1 MGEILY
7 DSYVRKD
14 QLMKIGI
21 IGAMEVE
28 VEILKGK
35 MEVKNTVNKASMEF
49 YEGKIGNADVVVVR
63 SGVGK
68 VNAGI
73 CVQILADVFGVT
85 HIINTGAAGSL
96 DARINIG
103 DIVLSTDACYH
114 DVDATIFGYKKGE
127 VPQLG
132 VASFTADSSLR
143 EKAKA
148 AIKKAAPDL
157 GVFEGRVCSG
167 DQFISSNEVKDA
179 IKKDF
184 DGMCAE
190 MEGAA
195 IAQGCYLNKIPF
207 LIIRAISDKAD
218 GSDVVDYPVFE
229 AKAAKDCAAATLE
242 LLKSL

>member
-1 MGEILY
+1 
-7 DSYVRKD
+7 
-14 QLMKIGI
+14 MKIGI

-28 VEILKGK
+28 VEALKSE
-35 MEVKNTVNKASMEF
+35 MNVKSVVTKASMEF
-49 YEGKIGNADVVVVR
+49 CEGTIGNTEVVIVR
-63 SGVGK
+63 SGVAK

-73 CVQILADVFGVT
+73 CVQILVDLFNVT
-85 HIINTGAAGSL
+85 HIINTGVAGSL

-114 DVDATIFGYKKGE
+114 DVDATVFGYKKGE

-132 VASFTADSSLR
+132 IHAFPADASLR
-143 EKAKA
+143 EAAKA

-167 DQFISSNEVKDA
+167 DQFVSSPDVKKA
-179 IKKDF
+179 IIDEQG
-184 DGMCAE
+184 GMCTE

-207 LIIRAISDKAD
+207 VIIRAISDKAD
-218 GSDVVDYPVFE
+218 GSDIVDYPVFE
-229 AKAAKDCAAATLE
+229 EKAAHDCAALVKEMIVQFA
-242 LLKSL
+242 

>member
-1 MGEILY
+1 
-7 DSYVRKD
+7 
-14 QLMKIGI
+14 MKIGI

-28 VEILKGK
+28 VETLKSK
-35 MEVKNTVNKASMEF
+35 MTIKNTVKRASMEF
-49 YEGKIGNADVVVVR
+49 FEGSIGNTAVVVVR
-63 SGVGK
+63 SGIAK

-73 CVQILADVFGVT
+73 CVQILVDLFNVT
-85 HIINTGAAGSL
+85 HVINTGVAGSL

-114 DVDATIFGYKKGE
+114 DVDATVFGYKKGE

-132 VASFTADSSLR
+132 TAAFTADSSLR

-148 AIKKAAPDL
+148 AIKSTAPDL

-167 DQFISSNEVKDA
+167 DQFISSGDVKDS

-184 DGMCAE
+184 DGMCTE

-195 IAQGCYLNKIPF
+195 IAQGCYLNNIPF

-218 GSDVVDYPVFE
+218 GSDIVDYPVFE
-229 AKAAKDCAAATLE
+229 AKAAKDCAALVLE
-242 LLKSL
+242 MITNL

>member
-1 MGEILY
+1 
-7 DSYVRKD
+7 
-14 QLMKIGI
+14 MKIGI

-28 VEILKGK
+28 VATLKSQ
-35 MEVKNTVNKASMEF
+35 MNIKNVVTKASMEF
-49 YEGKIGNADVVVVR
+49 NEGTIGNTEVVIVR
-63 SGVGK
+63 SGVAK

-73 CVQILADVFGVT
+73 CVQILVDMFNVT
-85 HIINTGAAGSL
+85 HIINTGVAGSL

-114 DVDATIFGYKKGE
+114 DVDATVFGYKKGE

-132 VASFTADSSLR
+132 VHAFPADASLR
-143 EKAKA
+143 EAAKS

-167 DQFISSNEVKDA
+167 DQFVSSPDVKKA
-179 IKKDF
+179 IIDEQG
-184 DGMCAE
+184 GMCTE

-207 LIIRAISDKAD
+207 VIIRAISDKAD
-218 GSDVVDYPVFE
+218 GSDIVDYPVFE
-229 AKAAKDCAAATLE
+229 EKAAHDCAALVKE
-242 LLKSL
+242 MISSL

>member
-1 MGEILY
+1 
-7 DSYVRKD
+7 
-14 QLMKIGI
+14 MKIGI

-28 VEILKGK
+28 VATLKSE
-35 MEVKNTVNKASMEF
+35 MNVKNVVTKASMEF
-49 YEGKIGNADVVVVR
+49 CEGTIGNTEVVIVR
-63 SGVGK
+63 SGVAK

-73 CVQILADVFGVT
+73 CVQILVDLFNVT
-85 HIINTGAAGSL
+85 HIINTGVAGSL

-114 DVDATIFGYKKGE
+114 DVDATVFGYKKGE

-132 VASFTADSSLR
+132 IHAFPADASLR
-143 EKAKA
+143 EAAKA

-167 DQFISSNEVKDA
+167 DQFVSSPDVKKA
-179 IKKDF
+179 IIDEQG
-184 DGMCAE
+184 GMCTE

-207 LIIRAISDKAD
+207 VIIRAISDKAD
-218 GSDVVDYPVFE
+218 GSDIVDYPVFE
-229 AKAAKDCAAATLE
+229 EKAAHDCAALVKE
-242 LLKSL
+242 MISSF